1 MKIIKQLFH
10 RARFQN
16 VYKTYNV
23 AVDVSVGVFQ
33 TVTHPGLCSE
43 VADFVE
49 FYLLEQLVELFAV
62 FEVHAHKAVVWV
74 LCALYF
80 LVPVFGFAA
89 YAGFGEAGVFQVYPV
104 KYYPSGFH
112 RVNIVVVVY
121 PVK

>member
-10 RARFQN
+10 RAGFQY
-16 VYKTYNV
+16 VYKPHNV
-23 AVDVSVGVFQ
+23 AVDVGMRVFQ
-33 TVTHPGLCSE
+33 TVTHTGLCCE
-43 VADFVE
+43 VAHLVE
-49 FYLLEQLVELFAV
+49 FFGFKQLVELFAV
-62 FEVHAHKAVVWV
+62 FEVHAHKAVVFK

-80 LVPVFGFAA
+80 GVPLLCFAGD
-89 YAGFGEAGVFQVYPV
+89 AGFCEAGVFQVYPV